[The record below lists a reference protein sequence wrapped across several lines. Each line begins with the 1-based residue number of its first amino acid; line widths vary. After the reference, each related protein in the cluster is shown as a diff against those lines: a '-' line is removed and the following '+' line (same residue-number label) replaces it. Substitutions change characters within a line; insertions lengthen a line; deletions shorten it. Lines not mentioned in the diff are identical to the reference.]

1 MTGDSADGV
10 IVVLA
15 IHVGL
20 GKIAHMAFRI
30 EKQRTP
36 KPAVASGPPRLRP
49 IARQTQWSLTEYVCS
64 AGPHDRPLEERH
76 ERVSMA
82 LVTSGTFRYRTDT
95 GEGILYPGAFLLGN
109 AGACYEC
116 GHEHSHGDRCLAL
129 HVDRELFAEVASGA
143 SGSNRSQFR
152 SAVLPALSKFAAMS
166 VSLLQPSSSI
176 LTLEETVFTLIETV
190 VRAAVTN
197 HTPPRRPRP
206 VATRR
211 MPQVLEY
218 IDASLERNL
227 NLMELSN
234 LAAMSKYHFLRTFKH
249 ATGLTPH
256 QYILGCRLRRAAMAL
271 RTTQTP
277 VARIAADQGFGD
289 LSTFNHTFRRVMGLT
304 PTTFRANK
312 H

>member
-1 MTGDSADGV
+1 MGIRS
-10 IVVLA
+10 
-15 IHVGL
+15 
-20 GKIAHMAFRI
+20 F
-30 EKQRTP
+30 KQRVPTP
-36 KPAVASGPPRLRP
+36 VVPNGPPRPRQ
-49 IARQTQWSLTEYVCS
+49 IAQQQQWSLTEYVCA
-64 AGPHDRPLEERH
+64 AGPHDRPFEERH
-76 ERVSMA
+76 DRVSVA

-152 SAVLPALSKFAAMS
+152 GAVLPALSQFAAMS
-166 VSLLQPSSSI
+166 VSLLQPPSSI
-176 LTLEETVFTLIETV
+176 IALEEAIFTLIETV
-190 VRAAVTN
+190 VRAAATN

-218 IDASLERNL
+218 IESSLEKNL
-227 NLMELSN
+227 NLMELSR
-234 LAAMSKYHFLRTFKH
+234 LAAMSKYHFLRTFRH

-256 QYILGCRLRRAAMAL
+256 QYILGRRLRRAATAL
-271 RTTQTP
+271 LTTQTP
-277 VARIAADQGFGD
+277 VARIAVDQGFGD

-304 PTTFRANK
+304 PTAFRSNK
-312 H
+312 Y